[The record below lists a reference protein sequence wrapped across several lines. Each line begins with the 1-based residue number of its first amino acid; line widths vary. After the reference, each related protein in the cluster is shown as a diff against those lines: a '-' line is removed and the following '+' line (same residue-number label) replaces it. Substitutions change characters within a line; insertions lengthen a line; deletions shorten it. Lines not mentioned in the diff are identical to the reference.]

1 MMYQLIAICAALL
14 STLLLG
20 VLIVELR
27 ELLAAKKAM
36 TETKNLSKIQMDLH
50 QDNMEMASN
59 ANESLG
65 KMLQDQHEQ
74 MNILDERV
82 NQLGGT
88 LPTTQAGSKWSERV
102 RRTPPP

>member
-1 MMYQLIAICAALL
+1 MMYQIIAICAALL

-27 ELLAAKKAM
+27 ELLAAKKEM

-65 KMLQDQHEQ
+65 KMLQDQHER
-74 MNILDERV
+74 MNMLDERV

>member
-1 MMYQLIAICAALL
+1 MIYQIVAICGALL

-20 VLIVELR
+20 VLVVELR

-36 TETKNLSKIQMDLH
+36 VETKNLSKIQMETH

-65 KMLQDQHEQ
+65 KMLQDQHER
-74 MNILDERV
+74 MNIIDERV
-82 NQLGGT
+82 NQLAGT
-88 LPTTQAGSKWSERV
+88 LPTTQAGSKWTERA

>member
-1 MMYQLIAICAALL
+1 MYQLIAICAALL

-27 ELLAAKKAM
+27 ELLAAKKEM

-74 MNILDERV
+74 MNILDERI